1 MKVVRIKQKMQ
12 RNKVI
17 LVSIQFIITDL
28 HSSIPRARS
37 GFVGLSLQNIL
48 HSLKAV
54 VEENL
59 L

>member
-1 MKVVRIKQKMQ
+1 MQ
-12 RNKVI
+12 CNKVI

-28 HSSIPRARS
+28 HSSIPGARY
-37 GFVGLSLQNIL
+37 GFVGLLLQNIL